1 MKIAVSTNRPVS
13 VFTMARTR
21 ARFAVGAILA
31 WSMSINAAPMPQNPP
46 SVRPADAPIE
56 ITLRPAGA
64 PVPAQK
70 YRLMPERR
78 KQIQGNA
85 AIFYHRA
92 CLMLISERGSRMA
105 DSLRASGEIPS
116 AHEDPI
122 SKWTNVPI
130 REIPLA
136 QASELLRNRFV
147 NISNEAEQGASRDT
161 CNWEFDKRTD
171 GIYVTLPEMDELR
184 NLARILSIKARVAIL
199 EGKPDEAMHW
209 IETGLTLGRH
219 VAHGPHIILALI
231 GVTID
236 SLMIDCLQDLIQA
249 PGTPSLYWALADRPR
264 PFIDPR
270 PAYEGERHTLE
281 REIPELKVL
290 DDHVWSDDEARRF
303 ADTLQRK
310 LDSFMGSQGPIA
322 PGAEETL
329 SSFERRFRIAAMAAR
344 LYPQASRALIAEGW
358 PETKVKA
365 MPVLQVVC
373 LHTYREYGKLR
384 DDMYKWLNV
393 PYRDSYDKLGN
404 ALNAMMTVRP
414 DNPLLTFFG
423 ELAPSLNSSQLAF
436 ARLERRLDSIQA
448 IEAIRLYAHSH
459 EGKLPPNLEAITE
472 APVPTDLATG
482 KAFEYQISGEAAT
495 LSGPLLPGAP
505 DDPRFRIHYLLK
517 LAR

>member
-1 MKIAVSTNRPVS
+1 MKIAARTNRPAS
-13 VFTMARTR
+13 VFTSMRSCAN
-21 ARFAVGAILA
+21 FAVCAILA
-31 WSMSINAAPMPQNPP
+31 WSLSVHAAPFPQNPP
-46 SVRPADAPIE
+46 TVRPADSPIE

-64 PVPAQK
+64 PVPALK
-70 YRLMPERR
+70 YRLVPEGRQ
-78 KQIQGNA
+78 QIHGNA

-122 SKWTNVPI
+122 SKWTSVPI

-136 QASELLRNRFV
+136 DASEVLRKRFV
-147 NISNEAEQGASRDT
+147 TILNEVEQGASRDT

-171 GIYVTLPEMDELR
+171 GIYVSLPEMDELR

-219 VAHGPHIILALI
+219 IAHGPHIILALI
-231 GVTID
+231 GVSID
-236 SLMIDCLQDLIQA
+236 SLMIECLTDLIQA
-249 PGTPSLYWALADRPR
+249 PGSPNFYWALADRPR

-281 REIPELKVL
+281 REIPELNDL

-310 LDSFMGSQGPIA
+310 LDSIMGSQGPIA
-322 PGAEETL
+322 PGTEETL
-329 SSFERRFRIAAMAAR
+329 NSFERRVRIAAMAAK
-344 LYPQASRALIAEGW
+344 LYPKALDTLIAEGW
-358 PETKVKA
+358 PEAKVKA
-365 MPVLQVVC
+365 MPVLQVAC

-384 DDMYKWLNV
+384 DDVYKWLNV
-393 PYRDSYDKLGN
+393 PYRVSFDELAN
-404 ALNAMMTVRP
+404 ALDAMMKVRP
-414 DNPLLTFFG
+414 ENPLLTFFG
-423 ELAPSLNSSQLAF
+423 ELAPSLNSSQLAL
-436 ARLERRLDSIQA
+436 ARLERRLDALQA

-472 APVPTDLATG
+472 TPVPSDLATG
-482 KAFEYQISGEAAT
+482 KAFEYKISGETAT